1 MPRAS
6 RARTWA
12 LRAAGAIWGLPQT
25 LVGAS
30 MAAVLAL
37 RGAPHRG
44 YRLACVTSWGMRS
57 GLSLGLFVF
66 VPHGAE
72 RRLVVHE
79 YGHTVESMVLGPLYL
94 PLVVVPSLIWA
105 GLPACARLR
114 RRRNI
119 SYYDLPIER
128 WANVLGT
135 RVTGERSMGG

>member
-1 MPRAS
+1 
-6 RARTWA
+6 
-12 LRAAGAIWGLPQT
+12 
-25 LVGAS
+25 

-37 RGAPHRG
+37 RGAPHRS
-44 YRLACVTSWGMRS
+44 YRLSCVTSWKMGS

-66 VPHGAE
+66 VPRGAE
-72 RRLVVHE
+72 GCLVVHE
-79 YGHTVESMVLGPLYL
+79 YGHTVESMILGPLYL

-105 GLPACARLR
+105 GLPVCERLR